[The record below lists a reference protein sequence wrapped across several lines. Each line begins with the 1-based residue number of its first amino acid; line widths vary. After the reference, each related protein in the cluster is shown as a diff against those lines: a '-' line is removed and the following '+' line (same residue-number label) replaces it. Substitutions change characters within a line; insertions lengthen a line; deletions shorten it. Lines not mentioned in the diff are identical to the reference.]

1 MRPVSSR
8 KFHAGTSLGED
19 GSASDTRLCFSAEE
33 VDDVEETEE
42 DTAGKGAVKEKVTV
56 LGGLQDR
63 SADSGIADVRQ
74 RQDLDENDNLLKCY
88 NENREK

>member
-1 MRPVSSR
+1 M
-8 KFHAGTSLGED
+8 
-19 GSASDTRLCFSAEE
+19 
-33 VDDVEETEE
+33 EE

-74 RQDLDENDNLLKCY
+74 RQDLDEK
-88 NENREK
+88 